1 MHLSLQ
7 IDTTKPFDNFI
18 IHFRKGGWGELCPY
32 AVMVISEKYC
42 KIAADSPPVSDT
54 SVFRNEVDVPKTVSW
69 STSPDDGV
77 EVMPTKDYGIG
88 IDCHS
93 RFLEI
98 IVLVKRDSD
107 YFEYCREVDTSWNSI
122 KEAYKWALHV
132 LHACAVPPVRLSS
145 PLHYCI
151 ESTSTYHLPV
161 LLAWEGSP
169 CVINPSLAGATKRKT
184 DKLDARLLA
193 IHDLTGIWRPFYVI
207 SADVQDLRVLIGQR
221 DYYSRS
227 ATRIGN
233 RINSTILKFG
243 YTVGREGSVIK
254 NDTVRSMVENLI
266 SDNPLPFS
274 QDLPPDRIPLST
286 RSVLRE
292 DYKQFDDFSQRISE
306 YNQIIRDKAY
316 EMDWPIRDGESI
328 SGRELIPILMTAPG
342 VGERTAI
349 TWLANIVDPTR
360 FPNQKAVAAYCS
372 LDPSLKISAQKV
384 TSTKKRKGNKAL
396 HSALCM
402 SASIIIS
409 YHSEFFGRWGYRI
422 YQQTGK
428 WKKATN
434 AVARRLS
441 TALYFMNLNA
451 MPFSYNN
458 YQLTKEI
465 SVLDLPLDSLEKL
478 NHSFHRYIPILKSIG
493 ISRTQP
499 LVRAYYACELY
510 GCKGLGPRFYTLVKE
525 FIDNQDHYRELY
537 NDYLLTQ
544 Q

>member
-122 KEAYKWALHV
+122 KEAYKWVLHV

-254 NDTVRSMVENLI
+254 NDT
-266 SDNPLPFS
+266 
-274 QDLPPDRIPLST
+274 
-286 RSVLRE
+286 
-292 DYKQFDDFSQRISE
+292 
-306 YNQIIRDKAY
+306 
-316 EMDWPIRDGESI
+316 
-328 SGRELIPILMTAPG
+328 
-342 VGERTAI
+342 
-349 TWLANIVDPTR
+349 
-360 FPNQKAVAAYCS
+360 
-372 LDPSLKISAQKV
+372 
-384 TSTKKRKGNKAL
+384 
-396 HSALCM
+396 
-402 SASIIIS
+402 III
-409 YHSEFFGRWGYRI
+409 
-422 YQQTGK
+422 
-428 WKKATN
+428 
-434 AVARRLS
+434 
-441 TALYFMNLNA
+441 
-451 MPFSYNN
+451 
-458 YQLTKEI
+458 
-465 SVLDLPLDSLEKL
+465 
-478 NHSFHRYIPILKSIG
+478 
-493 ISRTQP
+493 
-499 LVRAYYACELY
+499 
-510 GCKGLGPRFYTLVKE
+510 
-525 FIDNQDHYRELY
+525 
-537 NDYLLTQ
+537 
-544 Q
+544 

>member
-1 MHLSLQ
+1 M
-7 IDTTKPFDNFI
+7 I
-18 IHFRKGGWGELCPY
+18 IP
-32 AVMVISEKYC
+32 EKYC
-42 KIAADSPPVSDT
+42 EIAAASPPVSDT
-54 SVFRNEVDVPKTVSW
+54 SVSRNEVGVPKPVSW

-77 EVMPTKDYGIG
+77 EVIPTKDYGIG

-98 IVLVKRDSD
+98 IVLVKRGSD
-107 YFEYCREVDTSWNSI
+107 FFEYCHEVDTSWDSI
-122 KEAYKWALHV
+122 KQAHTWAIHV
-132 LHACAVPPVRLSS
+132 LGTCADPPVQLSS

-169 CVINPSLAGATKRKT
+169 CVVNPSLAGATKRKT
-184 DKLDARLLA
+184 DILDARLLA

-207 SADVQDLRVLIGQR
+207 STDVQDLRVLIGQR

-243 YTVGREGSVIK
+243 YTIGREGSVVK
-254 NDTVRSMVENLI
+254 NDDVRSTVENLI
-266 SDNPLPFS
+266 SDNPLPVLS
-274 QDLPPDRIPLST
+274 GLPSGRIPLSS
-286 RSVLRE
+286 RRVLRE
-292 DYKQFDDFSQRISE
+292 DYRQFDDFSQRISE
-306 YNQIIRDKAY
+306 YNRLIRDKVY
-316 EMDWPIRDGESI
+316 EMNWPIRDGRSI
-328 SGRELIPILMTAPG
+328 SGRELVPILMTASG

-349 TWLANIVDPTR
+349 IWLANIVDPTR

-384 TSTKKRKGNKAL
+384 ISTKKRKGNKAL

-402 SASIIIS
+402 SASLIIGK
-409 YHSEFFGRWGYRI
+409 HDEFFGRWGYRI

-451 MPFSYNN
+451 EPFSYDS

-465 SVLDLPLDSLEKL
+465 AVLDLPLEDLEKL
-478 NHSFHRYIPILKSIG
+478 NHGFHRYIPILKSIG
-493 ISRTQP
+493 VFRTKS
-499 LVRAYYACELY
+499 LVHSYYACELR

-525 FIDNQDHYRELY
+525 FIDTQDHYRELY
-537 NDYLLTQ
+537 HDMLLTHQ
-544 Q
+544 

>member
-1 MHLSLQ
+1 M
-7 IDTTKPFDNFI
+7 
-18 IHFRKGGWGELCPY
+18 
-32 AVMVISEKYC
+32 MISEKNV
-42 KIAADSPPVSDT
+42 KTVTDSPPASDSTVSC
-54 SVFRNEVDVPKTVSW
+54 NESCVPKAVSW

-77 EVMPTKDYGIG
+77 EVIPTKDYGIG

-98 IVLVKRDSD
+98 IVLVKRGSD
-107 YFEYCREVDTSWNSI
+107 YFEYCREVDTRWNSI
-122 KEAYKWALHV
+122 KEAYGWAIHV
-132 LHACAVPPVRLSS
+132 LNTCAVPPVLLSS

-151 ESTSTYHLPV
+151 ESTSTYHIPV

-169 CVINPSLAGATKRKT
+169 CVVNPSLAGATKRKT

-207 SADVQDLRVLIGQR
+207 STDVQDLRVLIGQR

-243 YTVGREGSVIK
+243 YTIGREGSVVRNAK
-254 NDTVRSMVENLI
+254 VRSMVENLI
-266 SDNPLPFS
+266 SDNPLPIS
-274 QDLPPDRIPLST
+274 SGLPPDRIPLTS
-286 RSVLRE
+286 RRAIRE

-306 YNQIIRDKAY
+306 YNKIIRDKVY
-316 EMDWPIRDGESI
+316 EMYWPIHDGKSI

-349 TWLANIVDPTR
+349 AWLANIVDPTR

-409 YHSEFFGRWGYRI
+409 NHNEFFGRWGYRI

-451 MPFSYNN
+451 VPFSYDS
-458 YQLTKEI
+458 YQLTREI
-465 SVLDLPLDSLEKL
+465 SVFDLPLDSLEKL

-493 ISRTQP
+493 ITRTKQ
-499 LVRAYYACELY
+499 LVHAYYACELQ

-525 FIDNQDHYRELY
+525 FIDTQDHYRELY
-537 NDYLLTQ
+537 NDLLLTHQ
-544 Q
+544 

>member
-1 MHLSLQ
+1 M
-7 IDTTKPFDNFI
+7 
-18 IHFRKGGWGELCPY
+18 
-32 AVMVISEKYC
+32 MISEKNY
-42 KIAADSPPVSDT
+42 KTAVESPPVSD
-54 SVFRNEVDVPKTVSW
+54 SSFSDNEADVPKAISW
-69 STSPDDGV
+69 NTSPDDGV
-77 EVMPTKDYGIG
+77 EVMPTKEYGIG

-98 IVLVKRDSD
+98 IVLVKRGSD
-107 YFEYCREVDTSWNSI
+107 YFEYCREVNTSWNSI
-122 KEAYKWALHV
+122 KEAHEWALHV
-132 LHACAVPPVRLSS
+132 LNTCAVPPVRLSS

-169 CVINPSLAGATKRKT
+169 CVVNPSLAGASKRKT

-193 IHDLTGIWRPFYVI
+193 THDLTGIWRPFYVI
-207 SADVQDLRVLIGQR
+207 SSDVQDLRVLIGQR

-243 YTVGREGSVIK
+243 YTLGREGSVV
-254 NDTVRSMVENLI
+254 NNEVVRNAVENLI
-266 SDNPLPFS
+266 SDNPLPVS
-274 QDLPPDRIPLST
+274 QGLPPDRIPSST

-306 YNQIIRDKAY
+306 YSRLIRNKAY
-316 EMDWPIRDGESI
+316 EMDWPIRNGKLI

-409 YHSEFFGRWGYRI
+409 YHSEFLGRWGYRI

-434 AVARRLS
+434 AVTRRLS
-441 TALYFMNLNA
+441 VALYFMNLDA
-451 MPFSYNN
+451 EPFSYDN
-458 YQLTKEI
+458 YQFTREI
-465 SVLDLPLDSLEKL
+465 SVLDLPLDDLEKL
-478 NHSFHRYIPILKSIG
+478 NHSFHRYIPILKSFG
-493 ISRTQP
+493 IFRTKQ
-499 LVRAYYACELY
+499 LVHAYYSCELQ
-510 GCKGLGPRFYTLVKE
+510 GSKGLGPRFYTIVKD
-525 FIDNQDHYRELY
+525 FIEAQDHYREL
-537 NDYLLTQ
+537 NNELLLNHQ
-544 Q
+544 

>member
-1 MHLSLQ
+1 M
-7 IDTTKPFDNFI
+7 
-18 IHFRKGGWGELCPY
+18 
-32 AVMVISEKYC
+32 MVPEKYC
-42 KIAADSPPVSDT
+42 KIASDSPPASDT
-54 SVFRNEVDVPKTVSW
+54 AISSNEVDVPQVVTW
-69 STSPDDGV
+69 SSSPDDGV

-98 IVLVKRDSD
+98 IVLVKRNSD
-107 YFEYCREVDTSWNSI
+107 FYEYCREVDTSWNSI
-122 KEAYKWALHV
+122 KEAYAWVIHV
-132 LHACAVPPVRLSS
+132 LNTCAVPPIHLSS

-169 CVINPSLAGATKRKT
+169 CVVNPSLAGATKRKT

-193 IHDLTGIWRPFYVI
+193 IHDLTGIWRPFYVV
-207 SADVQDLRVLIGQR
+207 SADVQDLRVLIAQR

-227 ATRIGN
+227 ATSIGN

-243 YTVGREGSVIK
+243 YTIGREGSVVK
-254 NDTVRSMVENLI
+254 NDAVRSTVENLI
-266 SDNPLPFS
+266 SDNPLPIDS
-274 QDLPPDRIPLST
+274 GLPPDRIPPAT

-292 DYKQFDDFSQRISE
+292 DYMQFDDFSQRISQ
-306 YNQIIRDKAY
+306 YNKLIRDKVY
-316 EMDWPIRDGESI
+316 EMDWPIRDGKTI
-328 SGRELIPILMTAPG
+328 SGRELVPILMTAPG
-342 VGERTAI
+342 IGERTAI

-360 FPNQKAVAAYCS
+360 FPNHKAVAAYCS

-409 YHSEFFGRWGYRI
+409 NHDEYFGRWGYRI

-451 MPFSYNN
+451 EPFSYNN

-465 SVLDLPLDSLEKL
+465 SVLDMPLDDLEKL
-478 NHSFHRYIPILKSIG
+478 NHGFHRYIPILKSIG
-493 ISRTQP
+493 IFHTKT
-499 LVRAYYACELY
+499 LVHTYYSCELR

-525 FIDNQDHYRELY
+525 FIDTQDHYRELY
-537 NDYLLTQ
+537 NDYLLTHQ
-544 Q
+544 

>member
-1 MHLSLQ
+1 M
-7 IDTTKPFDNFI
+7 I
-18 IHFRKGGWGELCPY
+18 
-32 AVMVISEKYC
+32 ISEKYC
-42 KIAADSPPVSDT
+42 KIADDSPPVSDT
-54 SVFRNEVDVPKTVSW
+54 AVLSSEADMPKSVSW

-98 IVLVKRDSD
+98 IVLVKRGSD
-107 YFEYCREVDTSWNSI
+107 FYEYCHEVDTSWDSI
-122 KEAYKWALHV
+122 KKAYEWTIHV
-132 LHACAVPPVRLSS
+132 LDTCAVPPIRLSS

-169 CVINPSLAGATKRKT
+169 CVVNPSLAGAAKKKT

-207 SADVQDLRVLIGQR
+207 STDVQDLRVLIGQR

-227 ATRIGN
+227 ATRVGN

-243 YTVGREGSVIK
+243 YTIGREGSVVH
-254 NDTVRSMVENLI
+254 NEMVRNTIENLI
-266 SDNPLPFS
+266 SDDPVPIS
-274 QDLPPDRIPLST
+274 QDLPPDRIPLSS

-306 YNQIIRDKAY
+306 YNQLIRSKVY
-316 EMDWPIRDGESI
+316 EMDWPIRDGKSI

-360 FPNQKAVAAYCS
+360 FPNPKAVAAYCS

-402 SASIIIS
+402 SASIIIRN
-409 YHSEFFGRWGYRI
+409 HSEFFGRWGYRI

-451 MPFSYNN
+451 VPFSYDK
-458 YQLTKEI
+458 YHLTREI
-465 SVLDLPLDSLEKL
+465 SVLDLPLDDLENL
-478 NHSFHRYIPILKSIG
+478 NQSFHRYIPILKSIG
-493 ISRTQP
+493 ISRTKP
-499 LVRAYYACELY
+499 LVHAYYACELH
-510 GCKGLGPRFYTLVKE
+510 GCKGLGPRFYTLIKE
-525 FIDNQDHYRELY
+525 FIDTQEHYMELY
-537 NDYLLTQ
+537 HELLLARQ
-544 Q
+544 

>member
-1 MHLSLQ
+1 M
-7 IDTTKPFDNFI
+7 
-18 IHFRKGGWGELCPY
+18 
-32 AVMVISEKYC
+32 MISEKNC
-42 KIAADSPPVSDT
+42 KTAVNSPPASDT
-54 SVFRNEVDVPKTVSW
+54 VLPCNETDAPKAVSW

-98 IVLVKRDSD
+98 IVLVKRGSD
-107 YFEYCREVDTSWNSI
+107 FFEYCREVDTGWDSI

-132 LHACAVPPVRLSS
+132 LNTCAVPPVPLSS

-161 LLAWEGSP
+161 LIAWEGSP
-169 CVINPSLAGATKRKT
+169 CVVNPSLAGATKRKT

-221 DYYSRS
+221 DNYSRS
-227 ATRIGN
+227 ANRIGN

-243 YTVGREGSVIK
+243 YTYGREGSVV
-254 NDTVRSMVENLI
+254 NNEAVRNAVENLI
-266 SDNPLPFS
+266 SDNPLPVS
-274 QDLPPDRIPLST
+274 CGLPPDRIPLPT

-292 DYKQFDDFSQRISE
+292 DYKQFDDFSHRISD
-306 YNQIIRDKAY
+306 YSRLIRNKAY
-316 EMDWPIRDGESI
+316 EMNWPIRDGKSI

-409 YHSEFFGRWGYRI
+409 NHSEFLGRWGYRI

-451 MPFSYNN
+451 IPFSYDN
-458 YQLTKEI
+458 YQFTREL
-465 SVLDLPLDSLEKL
+465 SVLDLSLDDLEKL
-478 NHSFHRYIPILKSIG
+478 NHGFHRYIPILKSIG
-493 ISRTQP
+493 IFRTNP
-499 LVRAYYACELY
+499 LVHAYYSCELQ

-525 FIDNQDHYRELY
+525 FIDTQDHYRELY
-537 NDYLLTQ
+537 NELLLVRQQKEVYDYATTQ
-544 Q
+544 KNITRNHLI